1 MPYARRRKAPAL
13 NKAYAHLVS
22 KSFAEA
28 ATALADRLVDMGF
41 EEQEAEASIEA
52 ARRWERVF
60 GARARPLPS
69 ARIEVAADAGTLAAV
84 RAAAPDR
91 LSVEDGAIRIT
102 GFLREAE
109 KAAVYAAP
117 RARRRPCAR
126 TGRRL

>member
-1 MPYARRRKAPAL
+1 M
-13 NKAYAHLVS
+13 
-22 KSFAEA
+22 
-28 ATALADRLVDMGF
+28 
-41 EEQEAEASIEA
+41 
-52 ARRWERVF
+52 F

-109 KAAVYAAP
+109 KAAVYAALPAPAAAHVREQVAAYEAEHAHEAAPAELGQTFVVP
-117 RARRRPCAR
+117 RLMAQMQGELVFADTDRLNVRDQIRRAI
-126 TGRRL
+126 GRG